1 MRARRPRVPL
11 GRGGRGPSAATAPIA
26 QHGGAAPPCRR
37 TSAPSC
43 AHRAR
48 HRVTVTHLGDLRVT
62 VTINCNLA
70 ADMSADSDSAGDDS
84 DSVAFSDNLLDDDDG
99 DDEDEEHVPANEEEM
114 DAFIAEME
122 EEDEEELGG
131 GDLDDNV
138 RQCRGITEDVLSLPT
153 AAS

>member
-1 MRARRPRVPL
+1 
-11 GRGGRGPSAATAPIA
+11 
-26 QHGGAAPPCRR
+26 
-37 TSAPSC
+37 
-43 AHRAR
+43 
-48 HRVTVTHLGDLRVT
+48 
-62 VTINCNLA
+62 
-70 ADMSADSDSAGDDS
+70 MSADSDSAGDDS